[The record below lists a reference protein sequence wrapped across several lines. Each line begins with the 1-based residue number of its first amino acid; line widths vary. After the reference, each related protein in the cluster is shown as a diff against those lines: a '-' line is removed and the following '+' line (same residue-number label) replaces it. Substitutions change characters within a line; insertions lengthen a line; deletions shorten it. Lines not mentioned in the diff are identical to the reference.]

1 MTPQKTSSPRSGVFA
16 QDDWSIQNTRAR
28 SLGFYCCLGL
38 SVMGIAVAVFA
49 ALFAPAMWVIV
60 AGGTAASIAFLLTAR
75 QLIAKYYVVEENLK
89 TIFHVSTARWDP
101 STIVTLS
108 AEHCAYWRR
117 IILQRPRAVYFFRAR
132 PTLKHLKQQ
141 DLAGAKDAVRFLYEM
156 EPRPSIALFFQRGS
170 ASMVHHDV
178 PVRVLS
184 RQVIPCE

>member
-75 QLIAKYYVVEENLK
+75 QLVAKYYVVEENLK

-108 AEHCAYWRR
+108 AEHGAYWRR
-117 IILQRPRAVYFFRAR
+117 IILQRPRAVYFFSGPADLEASEAAR
-132 PTLKHLKQQ
+132 SCWSERCREVPLRNGTKALDCSLFST
-141 DLAGAKDAVRFLYEM
+141 RFRVYG
-156 EPRPSIALFFQRGS
+156 PS
-170 ASMVHHDV
+170 
-178 PVRVLS
+178 
-184 RQVIPCE
+184 